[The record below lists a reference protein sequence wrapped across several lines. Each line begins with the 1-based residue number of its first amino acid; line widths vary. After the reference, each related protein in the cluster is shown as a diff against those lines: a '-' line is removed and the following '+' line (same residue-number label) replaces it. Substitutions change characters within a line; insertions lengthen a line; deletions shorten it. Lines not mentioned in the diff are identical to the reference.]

1 MSQRRKRQQLVKHTH
16 QHGGESSDEDTA
28 DGSAQWSRYQ
38 DPDGKGEKDGYA
50 TEERRRPRV
59 DLQADRTIDD
69 AETISGSYGHRRQ
82 HEADGAGQDERRQPD
97 QRSLRR

>member
-1 MSQRRKRQQLVKHTH
+1 
-16 QHGGESSDEDTA
+16 
-28 DGSAQWSRYQ
+28 
-38 DPDGKGEKDGYA
+38 
-50 TEERRRPRV
+50 V